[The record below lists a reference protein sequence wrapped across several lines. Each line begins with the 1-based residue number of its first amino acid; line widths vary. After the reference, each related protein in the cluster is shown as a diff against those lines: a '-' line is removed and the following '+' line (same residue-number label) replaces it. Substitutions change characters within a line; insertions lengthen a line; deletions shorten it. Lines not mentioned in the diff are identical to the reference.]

1 MATARPLPESG
12 PGRVRVRRRNALG
25 VAGVV
30 CLLAAGAILG
40 YQAWLFWGTGL
51 QTARAQRLLRAEIE
65 RQLQLPPP
73 RSALLD
79 RSPLPARSRR
89 EAHPVPIHLDQGDP
103 VAILRIPRI
112 GLDTVVVEGTS
123 PEVLTMGPGHY
134 VGSAFPWAEGGRVAI
149 SGHRT
154 TYLRPFWDLD
164 KLRPGDPIVLVTRF
178 GTYRYRVTRSAV
190 VDPDDLWV
198 LRQTREPTLV
208 LTTCTPRF
216 FSSHRLVIFAER

>member
-1 MATARPLPESG
+1 MAAARPLTESA
-12 PGRVRVRRRNALG
+12 PGRVPIRRWNALRMAG
-25 VAGVV
+25 VA
-30 CLLAAGAILG
+30 CLLAAGAIVG
-40 YQAWLFWGTGL
+40 YQAWLFWGSGL
-51 QTARAQRLLRAEIE
+51 QTARAQRALRAEIE
-65 RQLQLPPP
+65 RQLRAPPAP
-73 RSALLD
+73 T
-79 RSPLPARSRR
+79 PPAATEVRR
-89 EAHPVPIHLDQGDP
+89 AAAPTHVHFDQGDP

-123 PEVLTMGPGHY
+123 PQVLAMGPGHY
-134 VGSAFPWAEGGRVAI
+134 LGSAYPWEEGGRVAI

-190 VDPDDLWV
+190 VDPDDVWV

-216 FSSHRLVIFAER
+216 FSFHRLVVFAER

>member
-1 MATARPLPESG
+1 M
-12 PGRVRVRRRNALG
+12 
-25 VAGVV
+25 V
-30 CLLAAGAILG
+30 CLVAAGTVLG

-51 QTARAQRLLRAEIE
+51 HTARAQRLLRAEIQ
-65 RQLQLPPP
+65 RQLQEP
-73 RSALLD
+73 SAPN
-79 RSPLPARSRR
+79 PLPARKDRKAP
-89 EAHPVPIHLDQGDP
+89 EPVPVHFDEGDP

-123 PEVLTMGPGHY
+123 PEVLTMGPGRY
-134 VGSAFPWAEGGRVAI
+134 LGSAYPWDQAGRVAI

-216 FSSHRLVIFAER
+216 FSFHRLVVFAER